1 MLTFNSV
8 KKLMNKITE
17 KMIAIYVRS
26 ESITAFAE
34 AIE

>member
-17 KMIAIYVRS
+17 KMITTYVRS

-34 AIE
+34 VIK

>member
-1 MLTFNSV
+1 MLTFNSA

-17 KMIAIYVRS
+17 KMIAVYVKP

-34 AIE
+34 AIK